1 MYSEFEPTDK
11 KTLDILDK
19 IRGDHRKIKSLIE
32 DSFEDDDDEFIK
44 TSEILKKLFLNHKK
58 IKEEKLYLHQDKKM
72 SKSGSKELIDDLNLY
87 TTTK

>member
-58 IKEEKLYLHQDKKM
+58 IKEEKLYLH
-72 SKSGSKELIDDLNLY
+72 
-87 TTTK
+87 